1 MSQQSVPY
9 HKGKVSISQEDAAEA
24 FRPFSDNQKL
34 FSPPRTRAVYSERTD
49 DHSISPLTYK
59 SGHTM
64 EQHPNQQH
72 PSTQI
77 EGQISED
84 EENNLYTNYSY
95 SFDVQSRDCSKR
107 IYEMYEA
114 LLYLLSN
121 PSEFESAIA
130 FYKNKTSTS
139 TLSEFHKEYDRAT
152 DVGNDDAPMPI
163 PFVVFSDDAEVV
175 LPQAHTASQLFGIE
189 RETGMELEAACGI
202 LGLCQLF
209 LRWLGEIF
217 FL

>member
-1 MSQQSVPY
+1 
-9 HKGKVSISQEDAAEA
+9 
-24 FRPFSDNQKL
+24 
-34 FSPPRTRAVYSERTD
+34 
-49 DHSISPLTYK
+49 
-59 SGHTM
+59 M

-95 SFDVQSRDCSKR
+95 SFDVQSRDCSET
-107 IYEMYEA
+107 IYQMYEA

-175 LPQAHTASQLFGIE
+175 LPQAHTASQLFGVE